1 MQPFTTLTAVAAA
14 LPLAN
19 IDTDQVIPARF
30 MRQPR
35 TPEAGY
41 DRFLFHDMRRRPD
54 GSDDPA
60 FALNQPRNRGARII
74 AARRNFGCGSSREAA
89 VYALVDSGIRCVV
102 APSFGDIFSSNA
114 ANNGLLAARVAEADI
129 ERLLDTL
136 APGGVEIDVDLHA
149 CSVSAGGGVYPFQID
164 PVWRLRLLNGW
175 DEIDMTRRF
184 SGDIDAWVEADR
196 QLRPWAQ
203 VLEPVEGMGIAPS
216 FSPDV

>member
-35 TPEAGY
+35 TPQAGY
-41 DRFLFHDMRRRPD
+41 DRFLFHDMRRLAD

-60 FALNQPRNRGARII
+60 FALNQPRNRAARII

-89 VYALVDSGIRCVV
+89 VYALVDSGIRCVL

-114 ANNGLLAARVAEADI
+114 VNNGLLPARVAEDDI
-129 ERLLDTL
+129 EALLAML
-136 APGGVEIDVDLHA
+136 EPGGVEIDVDLQA
-149 CSVSAGGGVYPFQID
+149 CSMAVGGRSFPFQID
-164 PVWRLRLLNGW
+164 PVWRVRLLNGW
-175 DEIDMTRRF
+175 DDIDMTRRF
-184 SGDIDAWVEADR
+184 AGEIASWVEADR
-196 QLRPWAQ
+196 ASRPWAQ
-203 VLEPVEGMGIAPS
+203 ALG
-216 FSPDV
+216 SPEDKTHGA

>member
-14 LPLAN
+14 MPLAN

-35 TPEAGY
+35 TPDAGY

-114 ANNGLLAARVAEADI
+114 VNNGLLAARVAEADI
-129 ERLLDTL
+129 EALLDTL

-149 CSVSAGGGVYPFQID
+149 CSVTAGGRVYPFQID

-184 SGDIDAWVEADR
+184 RSEIAAWVEADR
-196 QLRPWAQ
+196 GRRPWAQ
-203 VLEPVEGMGIAPS
+203 VLEAGEGMGIAPS
-216 FSPDV
+216 FSPDI

>member
-1 MQPFTTLTAVAAA
+1 MRGVSREDGTEMQTVTTLTALAAA

-19 IDTDQVIPARF
+19 IENDQVIPARF

-35 TPEAGY
+35 TPDAGS

-54 GSDDPA
+54 SSDDPA

-114 ANNGLLAARVAEADI
+114 VNNGLLAARVAEADI
-129 ERLLDTL
+129 E
-136 APGGVEIDVDLHA
+136 A
-149 CSVSAGGGVYPFQID
+149 
-164 PVWRLRLLNGW
+164 
-175 DEIDMTRRF
+175 
-184 SGDIDAWVEADR
+184 
-196 QLRPWAQ
+196 
-203 VLEPVEGMGIAPS
+203 
-216 FSPDV
+216 